1 MSLNLSFKTETLTLS
16 VLLVCVCLI
25 NSAYA
30 QFGGG
35 PSVPTRSTVVAG
47 VAGEA
52 VPITQKKY
60 VGNVEAIEEV
70 DSIARVDGTLTVAPG
85 FEEGMHVTKGQLL
98 FEIDPVPYQAKVDSA
113 QAAIKQLEA
122 QIDYAQKN
130 YNRLNDLYA
139 RQAGSKNDMEN
150 AESNLLSL
158 QAQLLS
164 AKAQLVLAQEDLSYT
179 QIKAQIDGRAGRR
192 AYSSGNYVSKSSQP
206 LVKIVQT
213 DPIYVRFTMSE
224 RDYLSLYKNFD
235 ELKSLSK
242 ISLTL
247 PNDATYPLEGEI
259 SFIDNTVKSTTD
271 TIKVWATF
279 KNPDEILSP
288 GGVVT
293 VNLKKFATE
302 TKPTIKPSAV
312 MFDGAYNYVY
322 ILVDSISDEE
332 LYKEI
337 KADNRFAQNVEAM
350 EDALKAILNGEDA
363 VVQFLESHKDN
374 LVVSRSSEAISKVL
388 ATKDSNKIAQ
398 EVIKLTASLGNMKTF
413 GDVEIENNPSAAV
426 ELLKNEG
433 VDGWIKAYLSS
444 FKTERYVYTDPQ
456 TKAEK
461 NDFPDNKV
469 DSKYLMVLR
478 RNITLGPSNGD
489 VETVTS
495 GIKKNDI
502 VMMDGVHKARPFDLI
517 VPIFR
522 DQDDQEKNSKL
533 KAAKGSPADKAQ
545 TNEKVAKSNAQVAKR
560 VGSSKK
566 KVVSK
571 ETDRGDG
578 AI

>member
-1 MSLNLSFKTETLTLS
+1 M
-16 VLLVCVCLI
+16 
-25 NSAYA
+25 
-30 QFGGG
+30 
-35 PSVPTRSTVVAG
+35 
-47 VAGEA
+47 
-52 VPITQKKY
+52 
-60 VGNVEAIEEV
+60 
-70 DSIARVDGTLTVAPG
+70 
-85 FEEGMHVTKGQLL
+85 
-98 FEIDPVPYQAKVDSA
+98 
-113 QAAIKQLEA
+113 
-122 QIDYAQKN
+122 
-130 YNRLNDLYA
+130 
-139 RQAGSKNDMEN
+139 
-150 AESNLLSL
+150 
-158 QAQLLS
+158 
-164 AKAQLVLAQEDLSYT
+164 
-179 QIKAQIDGRAGRR
+179 
-192 AYSSGNYVSKSSQP
+192 
-206 LVKIVQT
+206 
-213 DPIYVRFTMSE
+213 
-224 RDYLSLYKNFD
+224 YKNFD

-279 KNPDEILSP
+279 KNPDETLSP

-293 VNLKKFATE
+293 VNLKKYATE

-312 MFDGAYNYVY
+312 MFDGTHNYVY
-322 ILVDSISDEE
+322 ILVDSISDED

-350 EDALKAILNGEDA
+350 EVALNAILTGEDA
-363 VVQFLESHKDN
+363 VGQFLESYKEN
-374 LVVSRSSEAISKVL
+374 LIVSRSSEAISKAL

-398 EVIKLTASLGNMKTF
+398 EVIKLAASLGNMKTF

-426 ELLKNEG
+426 ELLKSEG

-444 FKTERYVYTDPQ
+444 FKAERYVYMDPK
-456 TKAEK
+456 TNAEQ

-478 RNITLGPSNGD
+478 RNVTLGPSNGD

-495 GIKKNDI
+495 GVKTNDV

-522 DQDDQEKNSKL
+522 DQDDQEKNAKL
-533 KAAKGSPADKAQ
+533 KAAKGSPANNAQ
-545 TNEKVAKSNAQVAKR
+545 TDKKAAKSNAQEAKR
-560 VGSSKK
+560 VDSAKK
-566 KVVSK
+566 KVVLK
-571 ETDRGDG
+571 ETVGGDV